1 MTNEN
6 TELIEDMKTLYSM
19 ERDKN
24 TLGDYLLKTLF
35 PTKYTVKLNTLR
47 EKISSSPKLQD
58 ILTQIEN
65 GVEAEIESLPL
76 YVKGGCCKRHS
87 ARKLFMKGFDL
98 TKGYKDDVSLQT
110 IYQIDNQSF
119 SKLKKKPEKVLD
131 LYLSLDDVLHDYCG
145 NTSSRTTS
153 SNKSIIGLV
162 IDTINRIDIEND
174 DIRYKAKIVLGK
186 IPDVEIPQDKL
197 EKAKDLYRKIK
208 SMPLTK
214 KELEIKE
221 NQLKEVREK
230 IEEIKK
236 QKITEHK
243 RELSYL
249 YSRLD
254 KSEITNYL
262 ETQLENEYENH
273 PFKLESYIEVQKN
286 NYLVD
291 YCAKIPIKPIEEEM
305 QKHKEKYDKALYQLK
320 KEYSVNN
327 DLVISEKSFNDMSEK
342 IRVEHDANIEPL
354 INRRNHIKKRTESL
368 SKIISSIPEITD
380 IESFKKLNKTE
391 YRALDGVRRAQI
403 THYKK

>member
-19 ERDKN
+19 EKNKN

-65 GVEAEIESLPL
+65 EVETEIESLPV

-98 TKGYKDDVSLQT
+98 TMGYRDDISLQT
-110 IYQIDNQSF
+110 IYKLDNQSF
-119 SKLKKKPEKVLD
+119 SKLRIKPEKVLD
-131 LYLSLDDVLHDYCG
+131 LYLSLEDVLHDYCG

-153 SNKSIIGLV
+153 SNNSIIGLV
-162 IDTINRIDIEND
+162 IDTIDRIDIEND
-174 DIRYKAKIVLGK
+174 DIRYKAKIVLEK
-186 IPDVEIPQDKL
+186 IPDVEISQDKL
-197 EKAKDLYRKIK
+197 EKAKYLYRKIK
-208 SMPLTK
+208 SMPLTR

-236 QKITEHK
+236 GKIAENK

-249 YSRLD
+249 YSRLG
-254 KSEITNYL
+254 KSEIANYL
-262 ETQLENEYENH
+262 ETQLENEYKNH
-273 PFKLESYIEVQKN
+273 PFKLEEYIDVQKYN
-286 NYLVD
+286 ILLEYRREKL
-291 YCAKIPIKPIEEEM
+291 IKPIEKEM
-305 QKHKEKYDKALYQLK
+305 QKYKEKYDEAVYKLK
-320 KEYSVNN
+320 KEYSVKDN
-327 DLVISEKSFNDMSEK
+327 LVISEKSFNEMSEK
-342 IRVEHDANIEPL
+342 LRVEHDANIEPL
-354 INRRNHIKKRTESL
+354 VNRRNHIKKRTQSL
-368 SKIISSIPEITD
+368 SEIISSAPKITD
-380 IESFKKLNKTE
+380 IDSFKKLNKTQ
-391 YRALDGVRRAQI
+391 YRAFYSLRRAN
-403 THYKK
+403 K